1 MKDFLEG
8 VVRRRGELVEQSA
21 AQRGAIVAR
30 VTEIRNASAAPA
42 IVGVGVATT
51 LLASSP
57 GLRSWAIRGW
67 AIYSFVRQ
75 LLAR

>member
-1 MKDFLEG
+1 MSFLDG
-8 VVRRRGELVEQSA
+8 VVQRRAALIERSA
-21 AQRGAIVAR
+21 AQRGDIVAR
-30 VTEIRNASAAPA
+30 VTEIRNMSAAPA

-75 LLAR
+75 LIAK